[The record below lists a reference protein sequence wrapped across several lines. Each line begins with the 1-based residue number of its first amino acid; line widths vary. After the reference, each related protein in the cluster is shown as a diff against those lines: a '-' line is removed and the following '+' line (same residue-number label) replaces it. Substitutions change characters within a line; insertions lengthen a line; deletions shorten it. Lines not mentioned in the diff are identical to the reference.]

1 MTKSIVCGIV
11 ALALVLGCD
20 ITEVIVLSDGY
31 GNLHQQCLGAMEKAE
46 AHTLTEK
53 EFVVFRKNWEKL
65 REASELLLPHS
76 DVYELNLRFAEAQIY
91 ARQQNYPQLS
101 AHLSV
106 IEELLRYVP
115 HLMVPSPVH
124 VL

>member
-11 ALALVLGCD
+11 ALALVLGCG
-20 ITEVIVLSDGY
+20 IAEVVVLSDGY

-106 IEELLRYVP
+106 IEELLRYIP

-124 VL
+124 IL

>member
-11 ALALVLGCD
+11 ALALVLGCG
-20 ITEVIVLSDGY
+20 ITEVVVLSDSY
-31 GNLHQQCLGAMEKAE
+31 GDLHQQCLGAMEKAE

-91 ARQQNYPQLS
+91 VRQHNYPQLS

-115 HLMVPSPVH
+115 HLMVPSLVH
-124 VL
+124 IL